1 MAWFLRK
8 RFTKTYHCVGW
19 TARDPSSGVFRNVP
33 LPGKCMMRVMDSRV
47 HQAALESAGEKLV
60 ELGRKSGKNIAT

>member
-1 MAWFLRK
+1 
-8 RFTKTYHCVGW
+8 
-19 TARDPSSGVFRNVP
+19 
-33 LPGKCMMRVMDSRV
+33 MMRVMDSRV